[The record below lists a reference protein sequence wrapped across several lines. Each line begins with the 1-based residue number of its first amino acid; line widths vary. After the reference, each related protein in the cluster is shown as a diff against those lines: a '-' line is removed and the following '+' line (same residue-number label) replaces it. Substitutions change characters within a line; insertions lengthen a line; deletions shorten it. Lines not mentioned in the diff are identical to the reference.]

1 MAPINTVNDSLKSII
16 DQLKT
21 LCVALDKQLDPP
33 QDAPHKRSFAD
44 YGTHPSDAVKVFQWA
59 CVNGYLPFVKYCSRS
74 MGLTIS
80 DCVRPNSTYAYA
92 FRSACKYGHL
102 SIVQY
107 LVENF
112 KSNEDP
118 QAEINEAFQSSCE
131 NGHLPVIKY
140 LVEMFK
146 LKVEDVRAIN
156 NKALRLACKN
166 GHLPV
171 VQYLV
176 ETFGLTADD
185 VVGDDYNDVI
195 FSSCK
200 KGHLPIVQYLVET
213 FKLTAK
219 DVLFDDIVLYNICK
233 KGHLSLVQY
242 LVETFK
248 LTAKDFWRGN
258 DTKKLLKWFY
268 ECCHMDVM
276 EYLFDMIEVEGNRKL
291 PDILELVKTHFANS
305 E

>member
-176 ETFGLTADD
+176 ETF
-185 VVGDDYNDVI
+185 
-195 FSSCK
+195 
-200 KGHLPIVQYLVET
+200 
-213 FKLTAK
+213 KLTAK